1 MNGQSILFS
10 GETLE
15 LLPSGAIYWSSNDLL
30 VVSDLHLGK
39 SERQAR
45 LGGTLLPPY
54 ETTDTLTWLAADIDR
69 TRARS
74 VLCLGDSFDD
84 AIAAASLEDVHRATI
99 AALQAG
105 RRWIWVEGNHDPGP
119 NDLGGSH
126 LAECRYA
133 PLVFRHIAQTPC
145 EAGEISGHYHPKA
158 RVRSASRPCFL
169 VDSKRLMLP
178 AYGCYTGGLNWMS
191 PALRGL
197 FSDQA
202 TAYLTGRRVLAVP
215 VPVAA

>member
-1 MNGQSILFS
+1 MNGQSIHFS

-15 LLPSGAIYWSSNDLL
+15 LLPSGAIYWPSNDML

-54 ETTDTLTWLAADIDR
+54 ETTDTLTRLSADIDR
-69 TRARS
+69 TRARN

-84 AIAAASLEDVHRATI
+84 VVAAASLEDSHRATI

-105 RRWIWVEGNHDPGP
+105 RHWIWVEGNHDPGP
-119 NDLGGSH
+119 TDLGGSH
-126 LAECRYA
+126 LAECRHV
-133 PLVFRHIAQTPC
+133 PLVFRHIARTPS